1 MNKLQ
6 RSWTLFKCSVSVVLQ
21 NKKLLVFPA
30 LSFVFTM
37 IILSLAI
44 TPVAF
49 QSTGYKLDQ
58 GEHWKA
64 VGSSLFAT
72 KSVAEGDSST
82 TKVTPKP
89 LAIGIGVGIYMLA
102 MFLATFFNVAFFHQI
117 LQALKGAP
125 VSVGAGFKF
134 AVSKL
139 KGIALWSLFAGLI
152 GLIIKVLEERLEAVG
167 QLIMRFLG
175 LAWSVAS
182 VFVIPVLIVEPGSN
196 PFDVLR
202 KSAATLKKTWGE
214 TLAGY
219 LGLQFGRLRVF
230 LFSILFL
237 GGAVAA
243 SIMSHNGWILLG
255 GVVLWIFALVVF
267 AYLTNVASQVY
278 RCALYIYAA
287 EGAIPQPY
295 NDELLQMAW
304 KLKKS

>member
-1 MNKLQ
+1 MNKLR
-6 RSWTLFKCSVSVVLQ
+6 RSWLLFKCSASVVLQ

-30 LSFVFTM
+30 LSFVFTT
-37 IILSLAI
+37 IILFLAI

-49 QSTGYKLDQ
+49 QSTGYKLNQ

-64 VGSSLFAT
+64 IGSSLFAT
-72 KSVAEGDSST
+72 QSIAPGDTST
-82 TKVTPKP
+82 TKVTFKP
-89 LAIGIGVGIYMLA
+89 LAIGIGAAIYMLA

-117 LQALKGAP
+117 LHTLKGEP
-125 VSVGAGFKF
+125 VSVQAGFKF

-139 KGIALWSLFAGLI
+139 KAIALWSLFAGLI

-167 QLIMRFLG
+167 RLIMRFVG
-175 LAWSVAS
+175 LAWSVAC

-196 PFDVLR
+196 PFDTLR

-214 TLAGY
+214 SLAGY
-219 LGLQFGRLRVF
+219 LGLQFGSTLVV
-230 LFSILFL
+230 LCSLLFL
-237 GGAVAA
+237 GGALVVA
-243 SIMSHNGWILLG
+243 IMAHSLWIFLV
-255 GVVLWIFALVVF
+255 GVVLSISAMIVF

-287 EGAIPQPY
+287 EGAIPAPY

-304 KLKKS
+304 KLKKA

>member
-6 RSWTLFKCSVSVVLQ
+6 RSWMLFKCSVSVVLA

-30 LSFVFTM
+30 LSFVFTT
-37 IILSLAI
+37 IILFLAV

-49 QSTGYKLDQ
+49 QSTGYKMNQ

-72 KSVAEGDSST
+72 KSVGQGESST

-89 LAIGIGVGIYMLA
+89 LAMGIGAGIYMLA

-117 LQALKGAP
+117 LHALKGDP
-125 VSVGAGFKF
+125 VSVQAGFKF

-139 KGIALWSLFAGLI
+139 KAIALWSLFAGLI
-152 GLIIKVLEERLEAVG
+152 GLIIQLIEERLEAVG
-167 QLIMRFLG
+167 RLIMRFIG
-175 LAWSVAS
+175 LAWSLAS
-182 VFVIPVLIVEPGSN
+182 VFVIPVLIVESGSN
-196 PFDVLR
+196 PFEVLR
-202 KSAATLKKTWGE
+202 KSASTLKKTWGE
-214 TLAGY
+214 SLAGY
-219 LGLQFGRLRVF
+219 LGLQFGKVLVF
-230 LFSILFL
+230 VCSILFL

-243 SIMSHNGWILLG
+243 SIMARNGWILLG
-255 GVVLWIFALVVF
+255 GVVLWISALIVF

-304 KLKKS
+304 KMKKA